1 MEFLNIY
8 EFEQNKVYL
17 ASVIGLAI
25 ANFLLFLSHVV
36 TIIKLISN
44 KEKLDSF
51 LNELSCIHIF
61 AQLIFSS
68 LFFCILHRTH
78 LANYVYLNIS
88 NLIGIALTFEWLC
101 FYLYFYHIKN
111 KIFALIHMLLP
122 AAFIIVILAI
132 LLTIFEINKI
142 SEVVLINIA
151 MISYLFMFISPGL
164 NIVKLFKTKN
174 SNYISLTN
182 SIIGIIVNIFMA
194 FFIIML
200 NKYKIISLGFITYV
214 IISLIICIFQ
224 IIYYAINKGKNSNTY
239 DLLENNNDSGKDKQ
253 YNLMNNNTIEE

>member
-1 MEFLNIY
+1 MEILNLY
-8 EFEQNKVYL
+8 EFEQNKIYL

-25 ANFLLFLSHVV
+25 ANFLLFLSPII
-36 TIIKLISN
+36 TIIKLINN
-44 KEKLDSF
+44 KERINEFIS
-51 LNELSCIHIF
+51 ELSCIHIF

-78 LANYVYLNIS
+78 LTNGIYLNIS

-101 FYLYFYHIKN
+101 FYLYFYHMNN
-111 KIFALIHMLLP
+111 KVYGFIHILLP
-122 AAFIIVILAI
+122 AAFITVILAV
-132 LLTIFEINKI
+132 LLTIGEINKI
-142 SEVVLINIA
+142 SELVLINIA

-164 NIVKLFKTKN
+164 NIIKLFKTQN

-200 NKYKIISLGFITYV
+200 NKYKIISLGFITYAIV
-214 IISLIICIFQ
+214 SLIICLFQ
-224 IIYYAINKGKNSNTY
+224 IIYYAINKGKNRNAY
-239 DLLENNNDSGKDKQ
+239 DLIENNDDSKKEKQ
-253 YNLMNNNTIEE
+253 FNLMNNDTIEE

>member
-1 MEFLNIY
+1 MEILNLY
-8 EFEQNKVYL
+8 EFEQNKIYL

-25 ANFLLFLSHVV
+25 ANFLLFLSHVI
-36 TIIKLISN
+36 TIIKIINS
-44 KEKLDSF
+44 KEKLDSVI
-51 LNELSCIHIF
+51 NELSCIHIF

-78 LANYVYLNIS
+78 LTNSIYLNIS
-88 NLIGIALTFEWLC
+88 NLIGIALTFEWLG
-101 FYLYFYHIKN
+101 FYLYFYHINN
-111 KIFALIHMLLP
+111 KIFAIIHILLP
-122 AAFIIVILAI
+122 AAFISVILAV
-132 LLTIFEINKI
+132 LLTIGEINKI

-151 MISYLFMFISPGL
+151 MIAYLFMFISPGL

-200 NKYKIISLGFITYV
+200 NKYKIISLGFITYAIV
-214 IISLIICIFQ
+214 SLIICIFQ
-224 IIYYAINKGKNSNTY
+224 IIYYAINNGKNKNSY
-239 DLLENNNDSGKDKQ
+239 DLIETNDDTKNDGQ
-253 YNLMNNNTIEE
+253 FNLMNNNTNEE